1 MNVKTNHYKNGIKLP
16 YIIKVEN
23 PQAKIGVFGDS
34 YAALSEFTINNFH
47 FSHEYSWV
55 YYLANILNM
64 ECHTY
69 GVGGA
74 SMGDIFYTLKKCKT
88 PYDYYIIFHTDP
100 LRKGIFSNVKF
111 DLSTCKS
118 TKKFIA
124 DKKVLSIYWDVKHK
138 IFDFKTPYLVC
149 NYHLTNTNIP
159 KEINSKYDV
168 PQNYLDKLGG
178 LHHMSN
184 RGNLL
189 FALDVSK
196 LFIANSLKN

>member
-1 MNVKTNHYKNGIKLP
+1 MVL
-16 YIIKVEN
+16 VA
-23 PQAKIGVFGDS
+23 QA
-34 YAALSEFTINNFH
+34 
-47 FSHEYSWV
+47 WV
-55 YYLANILNM
+55 IF
-64 ECHTY
+64 
-69 GVGGA
+69 
-74 SMGDIFYTLKKCKT
+74 FYTLKKCKNS
-88 PYDYYIIFHTDP
+88 YDYYIIFHTDP

-111 DLSTCKS
+111 NLSSCKS

-149 NYHLTNTNIP
+149 KYHLTNTNIP

-168 PQNYLDKLGG
+168 PQNNLDKLGG

-184 RGNLL
+184 RLL

-196 LFIANSLKN
+196 LFHCQLLKKLIYFNYK

>member
-1 MNVKTNHYKNGIKLP
+1 M
-16 YIIKVEN
+16 
-23 PQAKIGVFGDS
+23 
-34 YAALSEFTINNFH
+34 NNFH

-88 PYDYYIIFHTDP
+88 SYDYYIIFHTDP

-138 IFDFKTPYLVC
+138 IFDFKNLKRQIESAFKILAKLSIF
-149 NYHLTNTNIP
+149 LTELGIITDSKRIQLLKDDSSIYSTVFGIP
-159 KEINSKYDV
+159 TD
-168 PQNYLDKLGG
+168 G
-178 LHHMSN
+178 
-184 RGNLL
+184 
-189 FALDVSK
+189 A
-196 LFIANSLKN
+196 